1 MKTEPVQAGLLIV
14 LILHALSVIVQAVCA
29 GQFLSGVEGAV
40 VLHAYIAWII
50 LGICFIQVVIAA
62 LLMRVGGSLWLVV
75 GSLGLFLAEG
85 FQIGCGYGRLLA
97 VHIPLGTLILGGVMA
112 QLVWVF
118 RQRPL
123 SKVSA

>member
-29 GQFLSGVEGAV
+29 GQFLSGIEGAV
-40 VLHAYIAWII
+40 VLHVYIAWII
-50 LGICFIQVVIAA
+50 LGICLIQAVLAA
-62 LLMRVGGSLWLVV
+62 LLLRSGGSLWLLV

-97 VHIPLGTLILGGVMA
+97 VHIPLGTLILGAVIG
-112 QLVWVF
+112 QLVWIF

-123 SKVSA
+123 SKVPA